1 MLILRWLR
9 KARWFIAG
17 FTALLVLAFGVLQL
31 APVRRMVAAAVSSA
45 ASTEDTIVTIEGL
58 EGWLP
63 SAPRVSRVTVSD
75 AKGTWLTLD
84 DASIDWSPLSL
95 LWGHV
100 VIDEVAISNVNWIRN
115 PDEARATSSSQGNGI
130 PPLWIGKASMPSIR
144 VDKAVAGTQAQFEL
158 YANCDLLDPETRA
171 VLVAQLRET
180 SARKATGSADI
191 AWDPEGQGLKLKLD
205 VRDAAGGI
213 LARLAGLPADV
224 PLAVKGESQGTLDKW
239 RAKVD
244 ASAGAVLNMT
254 ANISVGREGTSHL
267 IDVQGSLET
276 SEQAPGGLHDL
287 VGDRAV
293 FGLQARRSSTGDI
306 TLDRVTAETP
316 ELQVAAVP
324 ETLTT
329 RTPVKITAS
338 SSTLLDGP
346 VSVSLRAVPDRSWLD
361 EGLGVSLAG
370 AANTLGTSVSFE
382 GAVSSGKA
390 GVTLVRGAKLSFGS
404 VTLAGDVKIAGGIV
418 EGELDF
424 NARNMRDLS
433 RIADLDMDGDT
444 RGKVRLTSDA
454 GKQIARVDL
463 TSSRLRLDTTT
474 LVKPRVTGRIRDP
487 FGKLVFE
494 LDVVSPSVDAG
505 GFVLDRA
512 DASAM
517 GTLAA
522 LDVTTRGS
530 HNGASMIAKARL
542 KVDHAPR
549 RIALSALTLTKE
561 TREIRLSAP
570 VDLTIVRG
578 GVQIPRARLSAG
590 KGELIIR
597 GKAGR
602 EMDLTLA
609 PGALPLWVAGF
620 VTDPLP
626 VDGRVSGTAHM
637 NGLARERRV
646 AFDLKLTQL
655 SGATFRQAPANL
667 VVLAKGTTDRT
678 GVTLTAEIA
687 GARGAN
693 LRASGRVPFEGA
705 TPLSL
710 EASGDAD
717 LSLANAW
724 LGATGER
731 ATGRLSLVAK
741 LTGTLSSPRV
751 TGQGKIRDGFFRSP
765 EAGLELRDINA
776 RFEGSERRIVLTS
789 LEAKAPNGGTVTAR
803 GNVTLDQA
811 AGYPVDLSVSARKA
825 QLVSTDLTT
834 LTTALEARLT
844 GGLTK
849 APRLSGSVNI
859 VRWDIRLPE
868 RLSRPLTPIQ
878 VSHVNAPAG
887 FVTGKT
893 SDDDGADGGFNA
905 TLDLDVNAPREV
917 FVRGQGV
924 DAEFGGSVK
933 LSGSIDN
940 PAARGRLDLRRGSMT
955 VLSQRVTIS
964 RGTLQFLGDIE
975 PVLDI
980 AGGITKNGVAATVSV
995 KGKASDPQIA
1005 LSSVPKLPQDEIL
1018 SRLLFSKQTTQ
1029 LSPFEAA
1036 QLAETVG
1043 KWSGLTSG
1051 PDIIDRLR
1059 TALGIDALSATTDES
1074 GATAVN
1080 AGRYIGRGVF
1090 VGVSQASGGSAT
1102 VDVDI
1107 NDEIKLRGEAGAKGT
1122 KVGVAAE
1129 WEY

>member
-1 MLILRWLR
+1 MKILRWLR

-17 FTALLVLAFGVLQL
+17 FLALLVLAFGVLQL
-31 APVRRMVAAAVSSA
+31 APVRRMVATAVSSA

-63 SAPRVSRVTVSD
+63 FAPRVSRVTVSD
-75 AKGTWLTLD
+75 TQGTWLTLD
-84 DASIDWSPLSL
+84 DVSIDWSPFSL
-95 LWGHV
+95 LWGNV
-100 VIDEVAISNVNWIRN
+100 VVDEVTISKVSWIRN
-115 PDEARATSSSQGNGI
+115 PDEGRATSSSQGIGI
-130 PPLWIGKASMPSIR
+130 PSLWIGKANLPSIH
-144 VDKAVAGTQAQFEL
+144 VDKAVAGTQAQLEL
-158 YANCDLLDPETRA
+158 SANCDLLDPETRA
-171 VLVAQLRET
+171 VLVAHLRET
-180 SARKATGSADI
+180 SAGKAAISADI
-191 AWDPEGQGLKLKLD
+191 AWDPEGQGLKLNLD
-205 VRDAAGGI
+205 IRDAAGGI
-213 LARLAGLPADV
+213 LARLAGLPEDV
-224 PLAVKGESQGTLDKW
+224 PLSVKGESQGALDKW
-239 RAKVD
+239 RARVD
-244 ASAGAVLNMT
+244 ASAGAALNLT
-254 ANISVGREGTSHL
+254 ANIAVDRDGASHF
-267 IDVQGSLET
+267 IDVQGDLET
-276 SEQAPGGLHDL
+276 GEQAPGGLHGI
-287 VGDRAV
+287 VGDRAA
-293 FGLQARRSSTGDI
+293 FGLQARRSTSGDI
-306 TLDRVTAETP
+306 TLERVTAETP
-316 ELQVAAVP
+316 EMQVAAVP

-346 VSVSLRAVPDRSWLD
+346 VSVSLRAVPDRSWFD

-370 AANTLGTSVSFE
+370 AANAMGASVNFA
-382 GAVSSGKA
+382 GAVSPGEA
-390 GVTLVRGAKLSFGS
+390 GVTLVRGAKLSSGS
-404 VTLAGDVKIAGGIV
+404 VTLAGDVKVVGGLV

-433 RIADLDMDGDT
+433 RIADLDMEGDT
-444 RGKVRLTSDA
+444 RGKLRLVSDS
-454 GKQIARVDL
+454 GKQVARVDL

-487 FGKLVFE
+487 FSKPVFE
-494 LDVVSPSVDAG
+494 LDIVSPSVDAG
-505 GFVLDRA
+505 GFVLDGA
-512 DASAM
+512 AATAK

-522 LDVTTRGS
+522 LDVTTKGL
-530 HNGASMIAKARL
+530 HNGAAMVARARL

-561 TREIRLSAP
+561 KREIRLSAP
-570 VDLTIVRG
+570 VDLAIVRG
-578 GVQIPRARLSAG
+578 GVQIPQARLSAG

-602 EMDLTLA
+602 EMDLTLT

-626 VDGRVSGTAHM
+626 LDGRVSGTARM
-637 NGLARERRV
+637 SGLARERRV
-646 AFDLKLTQL
+646 AFDLRFSEL
-655 SGATFRQAPANL
+655 SGASLRQAPANL
-667 VVLAKGTTDRT
+667 VVIAKGTTDRT
-678 GVTLTAEIA
+678 GVTLKADLV

-693 LRASGRVPFEGA
+693 LHASGRVPFDSTA
-705 TPLSL
+705 PVSI

-741 LTGTLSSPRV
+741 VTGTVFSPRV
-751 TGQGKIRDGFFRSP
+751 AGQGTIRDGFFRSP
-765 EAGLELRDINA
+765 AAGLELRSINA

-789 LEAKAPNGGTVTAR
+789 LEAKAPNGGTVSAS
-803 GNVTLDQA
+803 GSVTLDQA

-825 QLVSTDLTT
+825 QLVATDLTT
-834 LTTALEARLT
+834 LTTALDARLT
-844 GGLTK
+844 GGLTR
-849 APRLSGSVNI
+849 APRVSGTVNI

-887 FVTGKT
+887 FMTGET
-893 SDDDGADGGFNA
+893 GDGDGPDSAFNA

-924 DAEFGGSVK
+924 DAEFGGSAK

-940 PAARGRLDLRRGSMT
+940 PAVRGRLDLRRGSMA

-964 RGTLQFLGDIE
+964 RGTLQFLGDVE
-975 PVLDI
+975 PILDI
-980 AGGITKNGVAATVSV
+980 AGGITKNGVTATVSV

-1059 TALGIDALSATTDES
+1059 TALGIDALSATTDEN

-1080 AGRYIGRGVF
+1080 AGRYVGRGVF

-1102 VDVDI
+1102 VEVDI
-1107 NDEIKLRGEAGAKGT
+1107 TDEIKLRGEAGTKGT

>member
-1 MLILRWLR
+1 MKILRWLR
-9 KARWFIAG
+9 KARWYIAG
-17 FTALLVLAFGVLQL
+17 VLALLVLAFGVLQL
-31 APVRRMVAAAVSSA
+31 APVRQMVATAVSSA

-63 SAPRVSRVTVSD
+63 NAPRVSRVTISD
-75 AKGTWLTLD
+75 AQGAWLTLD
-84 DASIDWSPLSL
+84 DVGIDWSPLSL

-100 VIDEVAISNVNWIRN
+100 VIDVVTVSKASWIRN
-115 PDEARATSSSQGNGI
+115 PHEGRATSSSQGNAI
-130 PPLWIGKASMPSIR
+130 PALWIGKANMPSIHI
-144 VDKAVAGTQAQFEL
+144 DKAVAGTQAQLEL
-158 YANCDLLDPETRA
+158 SASCDLLDPEARA
-171 VLVAQLRET
+171 VLVARLRET
-180 SARKATGSADI
+180 STGQAAVSADI

-213 LARLAGLPADV
+213 LARLAGLPEDV
-224 PLAVKGESQGTLDKW
+224 PLSIKGESQGALDKW

-244 ASAGAVLNMT
+244 ASAGAALNMT
-254 ANISVGREGTSHL
+254 ANIEVRRDGASHL
-267 IDVQGSLET
+267 IDIQGDLET
-276 SEQAPGGLHDL
+276 AVQAPGGLHDL
-287 VGDRAV
+287 VGDRAA
-293 FGLQARRSSTGDI
+293 FGLQARRSSSGDI
-306 TLDRVTAETP
+306 TIERMMAETP
-316 ELQVAAVP
+316 ALQVAAVP
-324 ETLTT
+324 ETFTT
-329 RTPVKITAS
+329 RTPVKITAL

-346 VSVSLRAVPDRSWLD
+346 VSVSVRAVPDRSWFD
-361 EGLGVSLAG
+361 DGLGVSLAG
-370 AANTLGTSVSFE
+370 AANALGSSLSFE
-382 GAVSSGKA
+382 GAVSPGEP
-390 GVTLVRGAKLSFGS
+390 GVTLVRGAKLSSGS
-404 VTLAGDVKIAGGIV
+404 VTLAGDVRIVGGLV

-433 RIADLDMDGDT
+433 RIADLDMEGDT
-444 RGKVRLTSDA
+444 TGRLRLLSDA
-454 GKQIARVDL
+454 GKQVARVDL
-463 TSSRLRLDTTT
+463 KSSRLRLDTTT

-487 FGKLVFE
+487 FSKPAFE
-494 LDVVSPSVDAG
+494 LDIVSSSVDAG
-505 GFVLDRA
+505 GFTLERA
-512 DASAM
+512 DASAK
-517 GTLAA
+517 GVLSA
-522 LDVTTRGS
+522 LDVTIRGL
-530 HNGASMIAKARL
+530 HKGATMTAQGRL

-549 RIALSALTLTKE
+549 RIALNALSMIKDKREARLVASA
-561 TREIRLSAP
+561 
-570 VDLTIVRG
+570 DLAIVRG
-578 GVQIPRARLSAG
+578 GVRISKARLRAG
-590 KGELIIR
+590 KGELLIA

-602 EMDLTLA
+602 EMDLTLT
-609 PGALPLWVAGF
+609 PSALPLWVAGF
-620 VTDPLP
+620 FTDPPPL
-626 VDGRVSGTAHM
+626 DGSVSGRAYM
-637 NGLARERRV
+637 KGLARERR
-646 AFDLKLTQL
+646 ADFDLKLTGL
-655 SGATFRQAPANL
+655 SGTALRQAPANL
-667 VVLAKGTTDRT
+667 VVTARGTSDRT
-678 GVTLTAEIA
+678 GVNLKADLA
-687 GARGAN
+687 GARGAT
-693 LRASGRVPFEGA
+693 LRASGRVPFDSTA
-705 TPLSL
+705 PLSI
-710 EASGDAD
+710 EVNGDAD

-724 LGATGER
+724 FGATGER

-751 TGQGKIRDGFFRSP
+751 AGQGTIRDGFFRSP
-765 EAGLELRDINA
+765 AVGLELRSINA
-776 RFEGSERRIVLTS
+776 RFEGSERRIVVTS
-789 LEAKAPNGGTVTAR
+789 LEAKAPNGGNVSAR

-825 QLVSTDLTT
+825 QLVATDLTT

-849 APRLSGSVNI
+849 APRVSGTVNI

-868 RLSRPLTPIQ
+868 RLARPLTPIQ
-878 VSHVNAPAG
+878 VSHVNAPSG
-887 FVTGKT
+887 FVTGEAGEE
-893 SDDDGADGGFNA
+893 DGPDSAFNA
-905 TLDLDVNAPREV
+905 ALDLDVRAPREV

-924 DAEFGGSVK
+924 DAEFGGNAK
-933 LSGSIDN
+933 LSGSIED
-940 PAARGRLDLRRGSMT
+940 PAVRGRLDLRRGSMT
-955 VLSQRVTIS
+955 LLSQRITIS
-964 RGTLQFLGDIE
+964 RGTLQFLGDVE

-980 AGGITKNGVAATVSV
+980 AGGIAKNGVTATVSV

-1005 LSSVPKLPQDEIL
+1005 LRSVPKLPQDEIL

-1107 NDEIKLRGEAGAKGT
+1107 TDEIKLRGEAGATGT

>member
-1 MLILRWLR
+1 MMILRWLR

-17 FTALLVLAFGVLQL
+17 FLALLVLAFGVLQL

-63 SAPRVSRVTVSD
+63 YAPRVSRVTVSD
-75 AKGTWLTLD
+75 AQGAWLTLD
-84 DASIDWSPLSL
+84 DVSIDWSPISL
-95 LWGHV
+95 LWGNV
-100 VIDEVAISNVNWIRN
+100 VVDDVTISKVSWIRN
-115 PDEARATSSSQGNGI
+115 PDEGRATSSSQGIGI
-130 PPLWIGKASMPSIR
+130 PSLWIGKANVASIH
-144 VDKAVAGTQAQFEL
+144 VDKAVAGTQAQLEL
-158 YANCDLLDPETRA
+158 TANCDLLDPGTRA

-180 SARKATGSADI
+180 SAGKAAVSADI

-205 VRDAAGGI
+205 VSDAAGGI
-213 LARLAGLPADV
+213 LAHLAGLPDDV
-224 PLAVKGESQGTLDKW
+224 PLSVKGESQGALDQW

-244 ASAGAVLNMT
+244 ASAGTALNMT
-254 ANISVGREGTSHL
+254 ANIAVRREGASHL

-287 VGDRAV
+287 VGDRAE
-293 FGLQARRSSTGDI
+293 FGLQASRSSSGDI
-306 TLDRVTAETP
+306 TLERVTAETQ

-329 RTPVKITAS
+329 RTPVKVTAS

-346 VSVSLRAVPDRSWLD
+346 VSVSLRAVPDRSWFD
-361 EGLGVSLAG
+361 EGLSVSLAG
-370 AANTLGTSVSFE
+370 AANALGTSVSFE
-382 GAVSSGKA
+382 GAVSPGGP
-390 GVTLVRGAKLSFGS
+390 GVTLVRGAKLSSGS
-404 VTLAGDVKIAGGIV
+404 VTLAGDVKIVSGLV
-418 EGELDF
+418 EGELLF

-433 RIADLDMDGDT
+433 RIADLDMEGDT
-444 RGKVRLTSDA
+444 RGKLSFVSDA
-454 GKQIARVDL
+454 GKQVARVDQ
-463 TSSRLRLDTTT
+463 TSSRLRRDHPTR
-474 LVKPRVTGRIRDP
+474 VKPRVTGRIRDP
-487 FGKLVFE
+487 FSKLVFE
-494 LDVVSPSVDAG
+494 LDIVSPSVDAG

-512 DASAM
+512 VASAK

-522 LDVTTRGS
+522 LDVSTSGL
-530 HNGASMIAKARL
+530 HNGAAAVAKARL

-549 RIALSALTLTKE
+549 RIAVSTLTLTKE

-570 VDLTIVRG
+570 VELTIVRG

-602 EMDLTLA
+602 EMDLALA
-609 PGALPLWVAGF
+609 PSALPLWVAGF

-626 VDGRVSGTAHM
+626 LDGRVSGTARM
-637 NGLARERRV
+637 NGLARERRMT
-646 AFDLKLTQL
+646 FDLRLTEL
-655 SGATFRQAPANL
+655 SGASLRQAPAKL
-667 VVLAKGTTDRT
+667 VVIARGMTDRT
-678 GVTLTAEIA
+678 GVTLKADLA

-693 LRASGRVPFEGA
+693 LHAGGRVPFESSA
-705 TPLSL
+705 PLSI
-710 EASGDAD
+710 EANGDAD

-724 LGATGER
+724 FGATGER

-741 LTGTLSSPRV
+741 LTGTLTSPRV
-751 TGQGKIRDGFFRSP
+751 AGQGAIRDGFFRSP
-765 EAGLELRDINA
+765 DAGLELRSINA

-803 GNVTLDQA
+803 GNVTLDRA

-825 QLVSTDLTT
+825 QLVTTDLTT

-849 APRLSGSVNI
+849 APRVSGTVNI

-868 RLSRPLTPIQ
+868 RLARPLTPIQ

-887 FVTGKT
+887 FVYGEAGE
-893 SDDDGADGGFNA
+893 DDGPDSAFNA
-905 TLDLDVNAPREV
+905 ALDLDVNAPREV

-924 DAEFGGSVK
+924 DAEFGGSAK

-940 PAARGRLDLRRGSMT
+940 PAVRGRLDLRRGSMT
-955 VLSQRVTIS
+955 VLSQRITIS
-964 RGTLQFLGDIE
+964 RGTLQFLGDVE
-975 PVLDI
+975 PILDI
-980 AGGITKNGVAATVSV
+980 SGGIAKNGVTATVTV
-995 KGKASDPQIA
+995 KGKPSDPQIA

-1107 NDEIKLRGEAGAKGT
+1107 TDEIKLRGEAGTRGT